1 MFSIVWTWSSLEKAI
16 DRSLFHS
23 TKKVWQ
29 IWRNR
34 KLSRL
39 CWLGRATWVIQR
51 TPKSSFK
58 VEQTY
63 ALNFCMRMLS
73 SIFVRQGRVEFHPS
87 TSTGQLLQ
95 LRLRAKIKCA
105 CSFYLTRWLWA
116 VHTTRRSR
124 IVWNNFEFFFVFKL
138 KIEILKFLFL
148 ASQPLLSPLP
158 SPVDGEQQHQQLRQ
172 QQQLQLRNP
181 LQ

>member
-58 VEQTY
+58 VEQTCT
-63 ALNFCMRMLS
+63 LNFCMRMLS

-95 LRLRAKIKCA
+95 LRLRAKIKCVWLL
-105 CSFYLTRWLWA
+105 YLSRWLWYNTHNGGCLTVQLISNLNCLGSVA
-116 VHTTRRSR
+116 LLHT
-124 IVWNNFEFFFVFKL
+124 NNNAFSCLVESNPVEPRDSLFSAASPCKVF
-138 KIEILKFLFL
+138 
-148 ASQPLLSPLP
+148 SC
-158 SPVDGEQQHQQLRQ
+158 
-172 QQQLQLRNP
+172 
-181 LQ
+181 